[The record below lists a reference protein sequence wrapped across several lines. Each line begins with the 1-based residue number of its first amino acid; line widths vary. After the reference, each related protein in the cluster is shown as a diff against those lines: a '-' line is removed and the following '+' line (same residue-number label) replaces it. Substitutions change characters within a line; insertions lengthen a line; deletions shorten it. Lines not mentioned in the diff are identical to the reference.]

1 MTKTLQ
7 KLLTTCCLLLSC
19 AACFAQQEDEI
30 MDMKDPITGKWGY
43 ASKIQNRKSPVKGI
57 KKFAVNTLGK
67 MGSSL
72 LTKSDADA
80 IDWVIPPLYDAVAT
94 NFSEQVSGVE
104 IDGRVGFIDI
114 NNRFIIEPQFEPVK
128 ELTGFSLGLAAVK
141 RGDKY
146 GYINKKGEMIIAAQ
160 FDYAENFKDN
170 MLAVVKMNGK
180 FGAIDLKGDIV
191 VPCNY
196 PVKATMITV
205 PISNKLYR
213 HARDSVKEAFDNH
226 AYDKVWNKL
235 KSCEREAQQRIS
247 DSLWIQPLITMPISD
262 GTFHGIKDNY
272 NRMIIPCRFSN
283 IKYDEA
289 NHLYIVSDSLNRH
302 GLYTYKGDRLFNPL
316 FDSIGEFE
324 NGETT
329 ASVDSITGTID
340 ANGHVAPAFM
350 DEICNTGL
358 RLDTEGNTAKARM
371 LYERIL
377 TIDPNHVMSLNNLA
391 IMDINNKD
399 YAQGMRK
406 LKLAH
411 KLAPDNELISQN
423 LHAAKKNRNERR
435 WNRVTSGLEIAATI
449 ITLGAATY
457 SAVKGVDVPA
467 SGLSTLGAS
476 TTTYDSSES
485 AGLSSSSKTSSGG
498 TSSKTKANHANWRSL
513 DRSYSGYEDQL
524 IKMKSSGNYNASE
537 VRSIQRKMKE
547 IRQKIYEQ
555 SGGHQRAVSPMESWN
570 P

>member
-170 MLAVVKMNGK
+170 MLA
-180 FGAIDLKGDIV
+180 
-191 VPCNY
+191 
-196 PVKATMITV
+196 
-205 PISNKLYR
+205 
-213 HARDSVKEAFDNH
+213 
-226 AYDKVWNKL
+226 KVWNKL
-235 KSCEREAQQRIS
+235 KSCEKEAQQRIS

-457 SAVKGVDVPA
+457 SAVKGVDAPA
-467 SGLSTLGAS
+467 SGLSTSGAS